1 MLIVVTDVMT
11 TLAEVIFRA
20 IRDSDMTSPEAL
32 LTTSTAVV
40 ETLVTTTDI
49 SFFFQDYSHPDH
61 QIIRSTLNPVFKPF
75 TEKQQQQ
82 LQLLLVIVHVTS
94 YVLRKNAAK

>member
-1 MLIVVTDVMT
+1 MT
-11 TLAEVIFRA
+11 TLAEVIFRV

-49 SFFFQDYSHPDH
+49 NLFPGLLSPGPSDH
-61 QIIRSTLNPVFKPF
+61 TINS
-75 TEKQQQQ
+75 
-82 LQLLLVIVHVTS
+82 
-94 YVLRKNAAK
+94 

>member
-11 TLAEVIFRA
+11 TLAEVIFRV
-20 IRDSDMTSPEAL
+20 IRDSDMTLPEAL

-49 SFFFQDYSHPDH
+49 SFFPGLLSPGPSDH
-61 QIIRSTLNPVFKPF
+61 TINS
-75 TEKQQQQ
+75 
-82 LQLLLVIVHVTS
+82 
-94 YVLRKNAAK
+94 